1 MAAQL
6 HPPSPSMS
14 LAWLSF
20 SKLPTKVLTRLLSII
35 VSLLILTMASA
46 AMAMLQEG
54 DSGDAVRDLQNR
66 LAVERC
72 YSGNITGY
80 FGSLTKQAVMDCQAK
95 FGLAVDG
102 VAGPKTMAAL
112 DGFAAP
118 EAPKNVAK
126 TPTNELQNGSQ
137 GEKVI
142 ALQRQLRDLNLY
154 EGAIDGIFGPKT
166 EAAVVSFQR
175 TNGLV
180 QTGVFGELENKA
192 IASAQPA
199 PSQIAAAAPSL
210 QPSLQS
216 STIGRNQLALGDA
229 GRDVQRLQERL
240 KELNLFD
247 SAATGYFGDL
257 TKSAVSSFQTSRR
270 LPATGI
276 VDGATLGALGI
287 SGTQANAGSADL
299 QTQSANREAFNRSGF
314 TNGGFTN
321 GGGGFT
327 DAMVP
332 QKPIGQ
338 ANFGTANVEGGSR
351 FVVIIPKRD
360 GVNLNQVRKLVPE
373 ATEGKSSIGAF
384 IQAGTFA
391 NQKAA
396 EQHSRM
402 LQAYNLDARVA
413 YR

>member
-6 HPPSPSMS
+6 TSTSPSKP
-14 LAWLSF
+14 LAWLSL
-20 SKLPTKVLTRLLSII
+20 SKLPTQLLTRLLSII
-35 VSLLILTMASA
+35 VSLMILTMASA

-66 LAVERC
+66 LVVERC
-72 YSGNITGY
+72 YSGRITGY
-80 FGSLTKQAVMDCQAK
+80 FGSRTKQAVMDCQAK
-95 FGLAVDG
+95 LGLSVDG
-102 VAGPKTMAAL
+102 VAGPQTMAAF

-118 EAPKNVAK
+118 AATKNIAK
-126 TPTNELQNGSQ
+126 TSTEELQNGSQ
-137 GEKVI
+137 GEKVV

-154 EGAIDGIFGPKT
+154 EGSIDGLFGPKT

-175 TNGLV
+175 TNGMV
-180 QTGVFGELENKA
+180 QTGVFGELERKA

-199 PSQIAAAAPSL
+199 PSQITAAASL
-210 QPSLQS
+210 QSSSLQS

-240 KELNLFD
+240 KELSLFD

-270 LPATGI
+270 LPATG
-276 VDGATLGALGI
+276 VADGATLGALGI
-287 SGTQANAGSADL
+287 GGTQAKAGATDAP
-299 QTQSANREAFNRSGF
+299 TQVAEGFNRSGF
-314 TNGGFTN
+314 TKGDS
-321 GGGGFT
+321 GFT

-332 QKPIGQ
+332 QKPIAP
-338 ANFGTANVEGGSR
+338 ANFGTAKVEGDSR

-360 GVNLNQVRKLVPE
+360 GVNLNKVRQLVPE

>member
-6 HPPSPSMS
+6 DPTSPSMS
-14 LAWLSF
+14 LAWLSL
-20 SKLPTKVLTRLLSII
+20 SKLPTKLLTRLLSII
-35 VSLLILTMASA
+35 VGLMILTMASA

-126 TPTNELQNGSQ
+126 TPTDELQNGSQ
-137 GEKVI
+137 GETVI

-166 EAAVVSFQR
+166 EAAVVAFQR

-199 PSQIAAAAPSL
+199 PSQIVAAAPSL
-210 QPSLQS
+210 QPTLQS

-276 VDGATLGALGI
+276 ADGATLGALGI
-287 SGTQANAGSADL
+287 GGTQANTGSADL

-314 TNGGFTN
+314 TNGN
-321 GGGGFT
+321 GGFT

-360 GVNLNQVRKLVPE
+360 GVNLNQVRQLVPE

-384 IQAGTFA
+384 IQAGAFA